1 SEWLALV
8 GDTSDNVP
16 GVSGVGKVTAAKL
29 LREHGSI
36 DGILAAAGGFKGK
49 LKETF
54 ADPGELA
61 KLARS
66 RRLVALKRDCPLP
79 VALDELRAG
88 PWDGAR
94 LAALL
99 AELEFDALI
108 ERLEGRGGPGSRGGG
123 KARASDAELPSDV
136 PAMAPASATPRAEVV
151 TALEVEV
158 ELLCDAA
165 SLAAFCAAARGQGSL
180 ALLAELD
187 GARSD

>member
-1 SEWLALV
+1 KDLMALVDDHVTVYDAMRQITYDEARVTEKFGVPPGQVSEWLALV

-123 KARASDAELPSDV
+123 KA
-136 PAMAPASATPRAEVV
+136 
-151 TALEVEV
+151 
-158 ELLCDAA
+158 
-165 SLAAFCAAARGQGSL
+165 
-180 ALLAELD
+180 
-187 GARSD
+187 